1 MAKSPQD
8 KPEKSKSANT
18 KGQNSKGQNSNA
30 QNSNA
35 LIASKLR
42 GYYDTIIDEG
52 TPSHLIDLLERL
64 HEAEIKAKK

>member
-8 KPEKSKSANT
+8 KPEKAKSDDT
-18 KGQNSKGQNSNA
+18 KG

-42 GYYDTIIDEG
+42 GYYDTIIEEG

-64 HEAEIKAKK
+64 HEAETKAKK